1 MVPMGR
7 GAPWQIN
14 RLGEPL
20 TGMRRAAPL
29 AAVGLGRSTDDLLL
43 MLLLPLLL
51 LVVVV
56 LLLLLSLLLVIL
68 PMLSLLLLLQSL
80 RSNDIARDDVVRF

>member
-7 GAPWQIN
+7 GAPLQIN
-14 RLGEPL
+14 RLGEPFV

-29 AAVGLGRSTDDLLL
+29 AAVGLCRSMDDLLL

-56 LLLLLSLLLVIL
+56 LLLLLSLLLVLL
-68 PMLSLLLLLQSL
+68 PMLLLFLLLTALGILLKHT
-80 RSNDIARDDVVRF
+80 AT